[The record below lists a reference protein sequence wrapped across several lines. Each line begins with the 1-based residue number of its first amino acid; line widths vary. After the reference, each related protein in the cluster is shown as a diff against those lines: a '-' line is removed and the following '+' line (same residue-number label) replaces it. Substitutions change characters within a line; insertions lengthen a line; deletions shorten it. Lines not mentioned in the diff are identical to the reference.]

1 MKRLTTAAL
10 AVLTVL
16 VMVFSLTACGGKAV
30 TLTVHDKDAK
40 TEVEAN
46 VGMTVSQVLEK
57 AEIKLGEKDETEPAK
72 DEKIAEDTKEITVK
86 RYAKVTVKLGDESR
100 EIEMTGGTVADAIKK
115 SGLNTDGCEPDVDK
129 DKYLEDGMVINMVK
143 GTKVTLTVDG
153 KTNDVATKAKT
164 VEDFLKEQKVTLGA
178 DDEVSEKLTAEIKDG
193 MKIVVK
199 RVEYKTEEKT
209 EKIEYKTV
217 EKESDS
223 LEAGKEE
230 VTQEGKDGEKT
241 VTYKVKYVDGKEDSR
256 EKVEEKVT
264 KEAVDKVVTRGRSSP
279 RARPLSARRTSPI
292 ATVRVTAT
300 TRSTT
305 PTVPLSTS
313 NINNHQAG
321 SFLSAFVLHFFA
333 FMVSWFQID
342 FQAVIL

>member
-193 MKIVVK
+193 RIKM
-199 RVEYKTEEKT
+199 
-209 EKIEYKTV
+209 
-217 EKESDS
+217 
-223 LEAGKEE
+223 
-230 VTQEGKDGEKT
+230 Q
-241 VTYKVKYVDGKEDSR
+241 
-256 EKVEEKVT
+256 
-264 KEAVDKVVTRGRSSP
+264 P
-279 RARPLSARRTSPI
+279 
-292 ATVRVTAT
+292 
-300 TRSTT
+300 
-305 PTVPLSTS
+305 
-313 NINNHQAG
+313 Q
-321 SFLSAFVLHFFA
+321 SFLLVNC
-333 FMVSWFQID
+333 
-342 FQAVIL
+342 

>member
-264 KEAVDKVVTRGRSSP
+264 KEAVDKVVTRGTKAESSQQEQP
-279 RARPLSARRTSPI
+279 QQSQQQEQPQQSQQQQPAGK
-292 ATVRVTAT
+292 TVV
-300 TRSTT
+300 SKENF
-305 PTVPLSTS
+305 PDCD
-313 NINNHQAG
+313 G
-321 SFLSAFVLHFFA
+321 SGHGYYEIHYSDGSVEY
-333 FMVSWFQID
+333 Q
-342 FQAVIL
+342 QY

>member
-153 KTNDVATKAKT
+153 KTNDVAT
-164 VEDFLKEQKVTLGA
+164 
-178 DDEVSEKLTAEIKDG
+178 
-193 MKIVVK
+193 
-199 RVEYKTEEKT
+199 
-209 EKIEYKTV
+209 IEYKTV

-264 KEAVDKVVTRGRSSP
+264 KEAVDKVVTRGTKAESSQQEQP
-279 RARPLSARRTSPI
+279 QQSQQQEQPQQSQQEQPAGK
-292 ATVRVTAT
+292 TVV
-300 TRSTT
+300 SKENF
-305 PTVPLSTS
+305 PDCD
-313 NINNHQAG
+313 G
-321 SFLSAFVLHFFA
+321 SGHGYYEIHYSDGSVEY
-333 FMVSWFQID
+333 Q
-342 FQAVIL
+342 QY